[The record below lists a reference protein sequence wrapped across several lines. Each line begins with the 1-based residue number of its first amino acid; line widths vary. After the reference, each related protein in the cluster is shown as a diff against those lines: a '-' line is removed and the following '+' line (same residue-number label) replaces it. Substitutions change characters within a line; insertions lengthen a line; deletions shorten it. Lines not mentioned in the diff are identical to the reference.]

1 MFDLKNLKPVIIVT
15 KDSVECPVKNCTKIV
30 ARQRESFKTSD
41 EFMCPNHRIYIS
53 SSTFEY
59 ENEQDNILW
68 KDNADLDLF
77 NRIRKVKRESRMA
90 RDNSEDAV
98 TWNVFRF
105 LERKGL
111 LPEFLANLIKQPVE
125 NPEVIYWSYSRSEQ
139 STWEPLQKARETFEI
154 NPKKG
159 SEPDIVIRSN
169 SDLFFIETKLTA
181 SNNTVPASKNT
192 MVKKKYETGGNGWYS
207 QVLKSDFK
215 TVAVTERKYE
225 LLRFW
230 LLGSW
235 IAQQLNLDYYLVNLT
250 PSEKEKTI
258 EKDFKQH
265 VRENSKRIFLRT
277 TWEDIYHFVLKNSPE
292 SIEKPQ
298 MIEYFRN
305 KTSGYRNCKL
315 QKAFS
320 ISH

>member
-1 MFDLKNLKPVIIVT
+1 MLGLNELKSVIKVT
-15 KDSVECPVKNCTKIV
+15 QIEVECPVKNCLEAV
-30 ARQRESFKTSD
+30 PRQRKSFKRLD
-41 EFMCPNHRIYIS
+41 KFKCPQHRIYIS
-53 SSTFEY
+53 PSTFEY

-68 KDNADLDLF
+68 KGKADLDLF
-77 NRIRKVKRESRMA
+77 NRIKRVKRESRTA

-111 LPEFLANLIKQPVE
+111 LSEFLANLIKQPVE

-139 STWEPLQKARETFEI
+139 NTWEPLQKARETFEI

-159 SEPDIVIRSN
+159 SEPDIAIRSN

-181 SNNTVPASKNT
+181 SNNTVPTSKNP

-207 QVLKSDFK
+207 QALRSDFK
-215 TVAVTERKYE
+215 TAAVAERKYE

-258 EKDFKQH
+258 GKDFKQH
-265 VRENSKRIFLRT
+265 IRENSKRIFLRT

-292 SIEKPQ
+292 SIEKSQ
-298 MIEYFRN
+298 MVDYFRN
-305 KTSGYRNCKL
+305 KTLGYRDGKL

-320 ISH
+320 ILN